1 MEAEDLLGNEY
12 QPKRRIKGQ
21 KETEESFSFKQMLA
35 RKQRW
40 AWFWRHN
47 FNFKATSKPHRYH
60 KGSQTA
66 TAATLDLLPVGRGGP
81 PQRGQLLVVLFNSRS
96 FAHFRRTDF
105 TM

>member
-47 FNFKATSKPHRYH
+47 FNFKATSKPSALTNE
-60 KGSQTA
+60 GS
-66 TAATLDLLPVGRGGP
+66 V
-81 PQRGQLLVVLFNSRS
+81 RS
-96 FAHFRRTDF
+96 A
-105 TM
+105 